1 MHACTQDVSVLE
13 IFLEQTHFN
22 SGNFTLKLPKACMH
36 AGGRIVPLFMIRKK
50 FFEQYKSGKQDVEL
64 RSMRPQWK
72 NSRVGNQAVL
82 MCGKDILRKRIL
94 KVHTGSLAR
103 MLLNVNYR
111 RIFPDARTIFEAN
124 RLAREIYREDKEF
137 MAFELV

>member
-1 MHACTQDVSVLE
+1 VSVLE

-22 SGNFTLKLPKACMH
+22 SGNFSLKLPKACIY
-36 AGGRIVPLFMIRKK
+36 AGGMTVPLFMIRKQ

-64 RSMRPQWK
+64 RKMRPQWK

>member
-1 MHACTQDVSVLE
+1 
-13 IFLEQTHFN
+13 
-22 SGNFTLKLPKACMH
+22 MH
-36 AGGRIVPLFMIRKK
+36 AGAVIMPLFMIRKQ

-64 RSMRPQWK
+64 RTMQPQWK
-72 NSRVGNQAVL
+72 NSQVGNQAVL
-82 MCGKDILRKRIL
+82 MCGKEILRKRIL

-103 MLLNVNYR
+103 VLLSVNYR

-124 RLAREIYREDKEF
+124 KLAREIYREDREF